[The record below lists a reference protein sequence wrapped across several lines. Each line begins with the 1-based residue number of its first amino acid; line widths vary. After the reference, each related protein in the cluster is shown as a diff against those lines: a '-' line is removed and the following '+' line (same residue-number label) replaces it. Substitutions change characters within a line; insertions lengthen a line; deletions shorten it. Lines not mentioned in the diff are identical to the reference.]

1 MSKKDLFVSDIAQ
14 CFARV
19 NNKLNRLE
27 KKAVDFKTGEKLFA
41 SELHAI
47 DAIGKKQS
55 NTVTSL
61 CNQFGVTK
69 GAVSQIIGKLEKK
82 GCVLKE
88 RNREDGK
95 EIDISLTKKGW
106 EVFTFHE
113 ELHREM
119 DQELFNFMKTIPEN
133 RLRDFLEFLT
143 RIEKYVDRFL
153 KK

>member
-1 MSKKDLFVSDIAQ
+1 MSRKDRFVSDIAR
-14 CFARV
+14 CFTRV

-27 KKAVDFKTGEKLFA
+27 KKAIDFGTGEKLFA

-47 DAIGKKQS
+47 DAIGKKQRT
-55 NTVTSL
+55 TVTAL

-95 EIDISLTKKGW
+95 EIDITLTEKGW
-106 EVFTFHE
+106 KVFAFHE
-113 ELHREM
+113 ELHGEM
-119 DQELFNFMKTIPEN
+119 DEELFNFMKTIPED
-133 RLRDFLEFLT
+133 RLRDFLEILT
-143 RIEKYVDRFL
+143 HVEKYVDRFL
-153 KK
+153 RK